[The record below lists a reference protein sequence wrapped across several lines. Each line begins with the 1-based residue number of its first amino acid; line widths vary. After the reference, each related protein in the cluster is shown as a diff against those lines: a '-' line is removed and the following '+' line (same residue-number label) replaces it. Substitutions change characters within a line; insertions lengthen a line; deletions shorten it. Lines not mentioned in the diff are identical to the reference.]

1 MGPYV
6 SLRRMLRG
14 SSRRSLDALFTATCF
29 IVLFGVFP
37 FFPRVNN
44 PNEVVR
50 FYMTA
55 AVVERGT
62 YQIDEMRER
71 WGHVNDAA
79 NYEGRAY
86 SVKAPGTSFL
96 GLPAYAVYFH
106 ACKALGAEWN
116 RTVALWLMR
125 ATASI
130 GPFFM
135 FIVVFRRWLL
145 RRVRH
150 PLSADLVSFALC
162 LGSPLL
168 AYGLLFVSHTTAAIC
183 AFSAFMLLASDSPGA
198 RTGSTY
204 SFFAGLFAAG
214 ATAFEYPAA
223 VVSALLSAYAL
234 TRLRSWR
241 ARFSY
246 AAGALVPTLAVMHF
260 QWRAFGSPFRPGHVF
275 VEDPHFREA
284 HHKGVYGFE
293 GWHSEA
299 LTGLLGDPGYGLFT
313 LTPVL
318 VFAGIGFVLLAK
330 NRTLRSSG
338 LSALGIVLITVVSL
352 SMMTVWR
359 GGWTVGPRLMM
370 TVYPFL
376 GWGAAIGVDAL
387 LGSAKRLAT
396 TILVGAVA
404 IGLVL
409 AGLPS
414 LYFPHY
420 PEDVARPFSQIVV
433 RLMEADFAPRNAA
446 NFFGVWGVT
455 SMSVFVGLMLM
466 SLVVF
471 VFARSRDV
479 AGSALSIAGGAL
491 IAAAFVLVCAKEP
504 DDTTLRAL
512 AFVTDYWHPQ
522 GHDEISRGL
531 RDVRSPSFERARCN
545 ELGHSFERVGRRSE
559 FERVATK
566 CREP

>member
-1 MGPYV
+1 M
-6 SLRRMLRG
+6 SRG
-14 SSRRSLDALFTATCF
+14 TSRQSLDALFVATCF

-62 YQIDEMRER
+62 YQIDEMRAR

-96 GLPAYAVYFH
+96 GLPAYAAYFH
-106 ACKALGAEWN
+106 ACKALGVEWN

-130 GPFFM
+130 GPFFI

-168 AYGLLFVSHTTAAIC
+168 AYGLLFVSHTTAAIS
-183 AFSAFMLLASDSPGA
+183 AFSAFMLLASDAPSA
-198 RTGSTY
+198 RTGTKY
-204 SFFAGLFAAG
+204 PFFAGLFAAG

-260 QWRAFGSPFRPGHVF
+260 QWCAFGSPFRPGHVF

-299 LTGLLGDPGYGLFT
+299 LAGLLGDPGYGLFT
-313 LTPVL
+313 LTPIL
-318 VFAGIGFVLLAK
+318 AFAVVGFVLLAK
-330 NRTLRSSG
+330 NRTIRPSG
-338 LSALGIVLITVVSL
+338 LSALGIVLITIVSL

-376 GWGAAIGVDAL
+376 AWGAAIGVDAL
-387 LGSAKRLAT
+387 LGRARRLGT
-396 TILVGAVA
+396 TIALGAVVS
-404 IGLVL
+404 GVVL
-409 AGLPS
+409 AGVPS

-433 RLMEADFAPRNAA
+433 RLIGADFAPLNAA
-446 NFFGVWGVT
+446 NLVGIWGTASMVGFGAL
-455 SMSVFVGLMLM
+455 FVGA
-466 SLVVF
+466 LVVF
-471 VFARSRDV
+471 VATRSRDV
-479 AGSALSIAGGAL
+479 SGSAVSIAGGAL
-491 IAAAFVLVCAKEP
+491 VAAIFVLVCSKDP
-504 DDTTLRAL
+504 DETTLRSL
-512 AFVTDYWHPQ
+512 GFITDYWHPQ

-531 RDVRSPSFERARCN
+531 LELRAPSHSPERCAELERSFTYVGR
-545 ELGHSFERVGRRSE
+545 LGDFERVGG
-559 FERVATK
+559 K
-566 CREP
+566 CGHR